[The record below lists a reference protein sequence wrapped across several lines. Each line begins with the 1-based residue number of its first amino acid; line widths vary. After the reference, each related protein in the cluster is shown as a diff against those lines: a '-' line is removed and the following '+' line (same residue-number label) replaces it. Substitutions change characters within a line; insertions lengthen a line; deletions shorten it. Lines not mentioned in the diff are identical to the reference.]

1 MSMRIAFTL
10 NGEQHQI
17 EVEPNLT
24 LLDLLRDRLGVTSP
38 KKACEQGECGACTVL
53 LNGKA
58 VNSCLTLAVTVNGKT
73 VETVEALGTAELHPL
88 QKYFYDMAASQCG
101 FCTPGMILAAKALL
115 DENPDPT
122 YEEVKYGLSGNMCR
136 CTGYVKPIQAV
147 LAAAE
152 EMRAGAALGTNK
164 E

>member
-1 MSMRIAFTL
+1 MTMSLVFTL
-10 NGEQHQI
+10 NGEERQV

-24 LLDLLRDRLGVTSP
+24 LLDLLRDRLGITSP
-38 KKACEQGECGACTVL
+38 KKACEQGECGACTIL

-73 VETVEALGTAELHPL
+73 VETIESLGTTELHPL
-88 QKYFYDMAASQCG
+88 QKYFYEMAASQCG

-115 DENPDPT
+115 DENPAPT
-122 YEEVKYGLSGNMCR
+122 YEQVKYGLSGNMCR

-147 LAAAE
+147 LAAAQ
-152 EMRAGAALGTNK
+152 EMRAGVAGVAEK